1 MNINF
6 YCVGA
11 QKAGTTT
18 LHDIL
23 NQHPDIFLPKT
34 KEAHFFDEDEKFEKG
49 LEWYENTFFNESSNE
64 KILGSCN
71 PEYMYFEEVPKRIFE
86 SFGGDVKLIFILRNP
101 ADRAYSHYLMSKRRC
116 IEELSFTVALK
127 QEKSRINKDYFNKTN
142 FSYASRGFYSE
153 QIKRY
158 LNYFP
163 KENMMFIRFEDDFI
177 KNKNKTINEIISFLD
192 LEQIDLD
199 VDLKSNVARSSRFLF
214 IQKFIYK
221 QNIIKSFFS
230 IFVSQKMK
238 NKIRSWIYKL
248 VMKPEKKN
256 KLSFELKNSL
266 MQQYKEDIKEL
277 EGLTGKNFSNWLKT
291 TKY

>member
-23 NQHPDIFLPKT
+23 NQHPDVFLPKT
-34 KEAHFFDEDEKFEKG
+34 KEAHFFDNDEKFEKG

-86 SFGGDVKLIFILRNP
+86 TLGKDVKLIFLLRNP
-101 ADRAYSHYLMSKRRC
+101 VNRAYSHYLMSKRRC
-116 IEELSFTVALK
+116 IEELSFTAALK
-127 QEKSRINKDYFNKTN
+127 QEKNRINKDYFNKTH

-158 LNYFP
+158 LKYFP

-177 KNKNKTINEIISFLD
+177 KNRAKTIKEVISFLD
-192 LEQIDLD
+192 LEQIELD
-199 VDLKSNVARSSRFLF
+199 IDLKSNVARSSRFKL

-238 NKIRSWIYKL
+238 NKVRSSIYKL
-248 VMKPEKKN
+248 VMKPEKK
-256 KLSFELKNSL
+256 KELSFELKNSL

-277 EGLTGKNFSNWLKT
+277 EGLTGKKFSNWLKT
-291 TKY
+291 TNY